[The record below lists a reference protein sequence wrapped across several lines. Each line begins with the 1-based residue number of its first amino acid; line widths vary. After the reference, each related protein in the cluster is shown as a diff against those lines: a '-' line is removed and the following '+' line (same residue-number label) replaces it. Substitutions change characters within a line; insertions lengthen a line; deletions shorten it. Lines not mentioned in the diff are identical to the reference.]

1 MKKLYCFIF
10 TLIALV
16 CVSCN
21 NDVFIDKMSLT
32 TDSDIIRWDGGKST
46 ITINGQPIDGATL
59 SLWRKV
65 DGNIFVMEDV
75 PIDCHISMSS
85 PNVTLKNSLFA
96 ISLSLSETR
105 NNLTLDVAH
114 NYYPDTIFIRVRM
127 QSEYESG
134 ETLITVMP
142 SPGFDHGEISYTLD
156 SWEVCDRRYVAT
168 AYGVINGSDKPYNH
182 KIFSKGQTV
191 TTRFGWFRPWDIELS
206 ENIFGRNTDFTVP
219 TVNYDN
225 IRFDH
230 SPDGQPLQYSTV
242 QQIIDVEPLICN
254 EDKTIEVPPFST
266 LHVRVWVEAEEHGFM
281 YKFPA
286 INPATG
292 DTIMIEGKYWISV
305 PEKFEIEIE

>member
-1 MKKLYCFIF
+1 MIS
-10 TLIALV
+10 LV

-21 NDVFIDKMSLT
+21 DDVFIDKMSLT
-32 TDSDIIRWDGGKST
+32 TDTDIIRWDGGKST

-65 DGNIFVMEDV
+65 DGKIFVMKDIPV
-75 PIDCHISMSS
+75 DCHISMSS

-96 ISLSLSETR
+96 IGLSLSETR

-114 NYYPDTIFIRVRM
+114 NYYPDTIFIRARM

-134 ETLITVMP
+134 ETQIIVMP
-142 SPGFDHGEISYTLD
+142 SPGFAHGEIDYTLD
-156 SWEVCDRRYVAT
+156 CWEVRDRRYIAT
-168 AYGVINGSDKPYNH
+168 AYGVINGTDKPYNH
-182 KIFSKGQTV
+182 KIFTKGQTV
-191 TTRFGWFRPWDIELS
+191 TTRFGWFRPFDVELS

-230 SPDGQPLQYSTV
+230 RPDGQPLLYSTSV
-242 QQIIDVEPLICN
+242 QPIDVNPLICN
-254 EDKTIEVPPFST
+254 EDKTIELPPFST
-266 LHVRVWVEAEEHGFM
+266 LHIRVWVEAEEHGFQ
-281 YKFPA
+281 YKLPA

-292 DTIMIEGKYWISV
+292 DTIMIEGTYWISV
-305 PEKFEIEIE
+305 PEKFEIEIENE